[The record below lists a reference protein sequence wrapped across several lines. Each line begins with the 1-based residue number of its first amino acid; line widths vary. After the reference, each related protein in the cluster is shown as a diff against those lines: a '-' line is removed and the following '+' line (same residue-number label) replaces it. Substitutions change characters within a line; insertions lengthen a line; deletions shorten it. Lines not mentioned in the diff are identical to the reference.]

1 MKKILFNLQLMVT
14 NKKEREKNRAKFV
27 RLMLLF
33 FGRRPPRHLMVTVE
47 LVGRR
52 HSSSSCLFVVV
63 FFSSIL
69 RASKLNSIVFC
80 AVVRFVS
87 RHFVPFVFQFDLLLT
102 RCAFHWPT
110 SRRRRAHF

>member
-63 FFSSIL
+63 FFVGFARVKIKFDCIL
-69 RASKLNSIVFC
+69 RGGPFC
-80 AVVRFVS
+80 FSSFRSVCFSV
-87 RHFVPFVFQFDLLLT
+87 
-102 RCAFHWPT
+102 
-110 SRRRRAHF
+110 